1 MIIFSKALT
10 KIEVATM
17 LNVSPSTLRTWLNV
31 RYFEELKNIDY
42 SPGQKLLTPKQL
54 NFLAEKLDLTPE

>member
-1 MIIFSKALT
+1 MTVFSKALT

-17 LNVSPSTLRTWLNV
+17 LNVSPSTLRSWLNV
-31 RYFEELKNIDY
+31 RYFEELKTINY
-42 SPGQKLLTPKQL
+42 SPNQKLLTPKQL